1 MKGLALCASS
11 FPQPPSFTDR
21 TENVCVRSH
30 VCSDRRT
37 PTAATS
43 TTPTGLLA
51 LLLASGGNFLLPIL
65 LSAAQLAASR
75 RWPDSDIPQDIERVK
90 VVVNIAGAA
99 TTSLVAALKRWR
111 MARLAAA
118 AAAAEVL
125 ALAEAALPTEMTA
138 LLPGHARSRA
148 LKTKTSRRAGE
159 KRHVRFDA
167 ELIEINMKEDQ
178 AQMAILLPVP

>member
-1 MKGLALCASS
+1 MTGKPYASWLKS
-11 FPQPPSFTDR
+11 VLIH
-21 TENVCVRSH
+21 EH
-30 VCSDRRT
+30 

-43 TTPTGLLA
+43 TTPQGLLA

-75 RWPDSDIPQDIERVK
+75 RWPDSDIPRDIERVK

-99 TTSLVAALKRWR
+99 TTSLVAALKSWR
-111 MARLAAA
+111 MARVAAA

-125 ALAEAALPTEMTA
+125 ALAEAELPTEMTA
-138 LLPGHARSRA
+138 LLAGHARSRA
-148 LKTKTSRRAGE
+148 ALKTKTSTQAGE

-178 AQMAILLPVP
+178 EQMAISLPVS

>member
-11 FPQPPSFTDR
+11 SPSLFQR
-21 TENVCVRSH
+21 PEWYASCSRLRSAK
-30 VCSDRRT
+30 T

-75 RWPDSDIPQDIERVK
+75 RWPDSDIARDIERVK

-111 MARLAAA
+111 IARLAAA
-118 AAAAEVL
+118 AAAAEAL
-125 ALAEAALPTEMTA
+125 ALAEAAEAALATEATA
-138 LLPGHARSRA
+138 LLAGHAR
-148 LKTKTSRRAGE
+148 KTSRRAGE
-159 KRHVRFDA
+159 KGHVRFDA

-178 AQMAILLPVP
+178 AQMAILLPVS

>member
-1 MKGLALCASS
+1 MCV
-11 FPQPPSFTDR
+11 FPPSFNVR
-21 TENVCVRSH
+21 NVCVMLMSEIREN
-30 VCSDRRT
+30 

-111 MARLAAA
+111 IARLLAAA
-118 AAAAEVL
+118 AVAEAL
-125 ALAEAALPTEMTA
+125 ALAEAAEAALATETTA
-138 LLPGHARSRA
+138 LLAGRARSRS
-148 LKTKTSRRAGE
+148 LKTSRRAGE
-159 KRHVRFDA
+159 KGHVRFAA
-167 ELIEINMKEDQ
+167 ELIEINVKEEQ

>member
-1 MKGLALCASS
+1 MYA
-11 FPQPPSFTDR
+11 F
-21 TENVCVRSH
+21 RSH

-65 LSAAQLAASR
+65 LSAAQLAVSR

-99 TTSLVAALKRWR
+99 TTSLVAALKHWR
-111 MARLAAA
+111 VARLAAA
-118 AAAAEVL
+118 EAAAEVL
-125 ALAEAALPTEMTA
+125 ALAEAAVEAALPTEMTA
-138 LLPGHARSRA
+138 LLPGHARSHA
-148 LKTKTSRRAGE
+148 LKTKTSRPAAASGRKE
-159 KRHVRFDA
+159 RC
-167 ELIEINMKEDQ
+167 EI
-178 AQMAILLPVP
+178 